1 MANVFLGS
9 VGDAY
14 VYNKDRLFFTATT
27 LTDSSINTGV
37 SAEEVRGGT
46 GAKLLANFFHT
57 TSFGLTMTDS
67 MFNIDYIAAEV
78 GDMEER
84 SGGNDLEAEKFQAT
98 SNNLE
103 KELTKKAVAIVE
115 GGKILALVRK
125 VGETNWETKEVSADN
140 KVTVDGAGTYCIKY
154 WYNNELARK
163 IIVKADFVPAELTV
177 MLTTNLY
184 AGDASA
190 KGTGKPIGKITIKIP
205 RFQLNGTFDLA
216 MAMASPATFQIQGSA
231 LAYGEG
237 CDASYYAEIV
247 QIIDNQ
253 TASEAGFTDLYV
265 DGDTAIVGK
274 APMTFLV
281 GPNKI
286 PTQVSNDDVTFN
298 PALDATSGAT
308 KGTFK
313 TAGAC
318 TLTLKKDPKI
328 TGAVNVVTAGA

>member
-1 MANVFLGS
+1 
-9 VGDAY
+9 
-14 VYNKDRLFFTATT
+14 
-27 LTDSSINTGV
+27 
-37 SAEEVRGGT
+37 
-46 GAKLLANFFHT
+46 
-57 TSFGLTMTDS
+57 
-67 MFNIDYIAAEV
+67 
-78 GDMEER
+78 
-84 SGGNDLEAEKFQAT
+84 
-98 SNNLE
+98 
-103 KELTKKAVAIVE
+103 
-115 GGKILALVRK
+115 
-125 VGETNWETKEVSADN
+125 
-140 KVTVDGAGTYCIKY
+140 
-154 WYNNELARK
+154 
-163 IIVKADFVPAELTV
+163 

-190 KGTGKPIGKITIKIP
+190 KETGKPIGKITIKIP

-231 LAYGEG
+231 LAYEAG

-265 DGDTAIVGK
+265 DGDTAVVGK
-274 APMTFLV
+274 IPMTFLV

-313 TAGAC
+313 TAGAY
-318 TLTLKKDPKI
+318 TLTLKKDSKV

>member
-27 LTDSSINTGV
+27 LTESSINTGV

-78 GDMEER
+78 GDMDVRLGGDDLKAEE
-84 SGGNDLEAEKFQAT
+84 FQAT
-98 SNNLE
+98 AGNLTRKLE
-103 KELTKKAVAIVE
+103 KTAVAII
-115 GGKILALVRK
+115 GDKKLALVRK
-125 VGETNWETKEVSADN
+125 VGETEWVTKVIDSQN
-140 KVTVDGAGTYCIKY
+140 SVTVDEAGTYCIKY
-154 WYNNELARK
+154 WYKNTLARK

-190 KGTGKPIGKITIKIP
+190 KETGKPIGKITIKIP

-216 MAMASPATFQIQGSA
+216 MAMASPATVQIQGSA
-231 LAYGEG
+231 LAYEEG

-253 TASEAGFTDLYV
+253 TASEAGYTDLYV
-265 DGDTAIVGK
+265 DGDTAVVGK

-313 TAGAC
+313 TAGAY
-318 TLTLKKDPKI
+318 TLTLKTDSKV
-328 TGAVNVVTAGA
+328 TGAVNVVNAGA

>member
-78 GDMEER
+78 GDMQER
-84 SGGNDLEAEKFQAT
+84 SGGDDLKVEEFQAT
-98 SNNLE
+98 AGNLSKKLAE
-103 KELTKKAVAIVE
+103 KAVPII
-115 GGKILALVRK
+115 GNKILALVRK
-125 VGETNWETKEVSADN
+125 VGETEWVTKEVDAQNS
-140 KVTVDGAGTYCIKY
+140 VSVDGAGTYCIKY
-154 WYNNELARK
+154 WYKNELARK

-190 KGTGKPIGKITIKIP
+190 KETGKPIGKITIKIP

-216 MAMASPATFQIQGSA
+216 MAMASPATVQIQGSA
-231 LAYGEG
+231 LAYEEG

-265 DGDTAIVGK
+265 DGDTAVVGK
-274 APMTFLV
+274 VPMTFLV

-318 TLTLKKDPKI
+318 TLTLKKDSKI